1 MTKKRKKLEAALEK
15 LKEQRAEIESK
26 IKETEDL
33 IVEETNTEI
42 HEIVHKA
49 NVTPEQLAEILKTLG
64 KNEVPGN
71 FSLTGAKEEIAN
83 ENE

>member
-1 MTKKRKKLEAALEK
+1 
-15 LKEQRAEIESK
+15 
-26 IKETEDL
+26 
-33 IVEETNTEI
+33 VEETNTEI